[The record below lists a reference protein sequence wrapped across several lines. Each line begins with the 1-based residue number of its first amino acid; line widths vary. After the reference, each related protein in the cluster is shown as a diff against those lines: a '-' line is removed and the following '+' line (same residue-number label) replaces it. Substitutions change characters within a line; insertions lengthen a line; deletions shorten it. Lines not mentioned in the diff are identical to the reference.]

1 MAITYDTYVNQIS
14 NLVVIGSTTPEF
26 QTMLPGMI
34 DYAEQRV
41 YRELNL
47 LGTQVR
53 DVTNLSTTSR
63 NLTLPSAFGEFVVVS
78 DINVITP
85 SGTTISCGTRN
96 QLNPAAIAIVDF
108 LYPQEVASTTPS
120 VPTLFAMVNQNIAV
134 VGPPPDSPYQ
144 VEVIG
149 TIRPT
154 ALSSA
159 NSSTF
164 LTQHLPDLFIA
175 ASMVFGSGYMRDF
188 GQQADNPQMGAAWEA
203 QYNLLLKS
211 ATTEEVRKKYNSA
224 YPGSYQ
230 PTPTSGG
237 AE

>member
-1 MAITYDTYVNQIS
+1 MSIDYTSYVAQIS
-14 NLVVIGSTTPEF
+14 NLMVIGSTDANF

-34 DYAEQRV
+34 DYAEQRI

-47 LGTQVR
+47 LDTQVR
-53 DVTNLSTTSR
+53 DVTNLSTSSR
-63 NLTLPSAFGEFVVVS
+63 NLTLPSAFGDFIIVS

-85 SGTTISCGTRN
+85 AGTTIANGIRN
-96 QLNPAAIAIVDF
+96 QLNPAAISVVDF
-108 LYPQEVASTTPS
+108 LYPQEVTSDSTS
-120 VPTLFAMVNQNIAV
+120 IPTLFAMVDQGLAV
-134 VGPPPDSPYQ
+134 VGPPPSSPFQ

-154 ALSSA
+154 PLSSV

-164 LTQHLPDLFIA
+164 LTQHLPDLFVA

-188 GQQADNPQMGAAWEA
+188 GQQADNPQMGSAWEA

-211 ATTEEVRKKYNSA
+211 AVAEEVRKKYNSA
-224 YPGSYQ
+224 YPGVYQ

>member
-14 NLVVIGSTTPEF
+14 NMTVIGSTTPEF
-26 QTMLPGMI
+26 QIMLPGMI
-34 DYAEQRV
+34 DYAEQRI

-47 LGTQVR
+47 LDTQVR
-53 DVTNLSTTSR
+53 DVTNLSTASR
-63 NLTLPSAFGEFVVVS
+63 NLTLPSAFGDFVVVS

-96 QLNPAAIAIVDF
+96 QLNPAAISIVDF
-108 LYPQEVASTTPS
+108 LYPQEVASVTPS
-120 VPTLFAMVNQNIAV
+120 VPTLFAMVDQGLAV
-134 VGPPPDSPYQ
+134 IGPPPDSPYQ

-154 ALSSA
+154 PLSSA

-164 LTQHLPDLFIA
+164 LTQHLPDLFVA

-188 GQQADNPQMGAAWEA
+188 GQQADNPQMGSAWEA
-203 QYNLLLKS
+203 QYNLL
-211 ATTEEVRKKYNSA
+211 
-224 YPGSYQ
+224 
-230 PTPTSGG
+230 
-237 AE
+237 